1 MQELY
6 SSFTD
11 TMAVYPWAETLLALA
26 ALLLLAWLVNWI
38 TRAILRLIFSHR
50 LSTDE
55 QQRGAQL
62 RMPQLR
68 AIARFANIA
77 PALVIA
83 AGIGSVPGLPEIII
97 TITRNV
103 CGAFIIVTIAIAVG
117 HLLDYVNLR
126 YQSRPDAHNKPIKG
140 YLQVLKLTLYIIAAL
155 LTIATLVDQN
165 PLILLSGLGAMAA
178 VLMLVFQDTILSL
191 VASIQI
197 SSNGSVRVGDWIEM
211 PQVNADGDVVDIALH
226 TVTVSNW
233 DKTLTTFPTR
243 KLVSESFKNWRGMSE
258 SGGRRIKRSLY
269 LDQTSVRFLTD
280 DEIAHLHRFAV
291 LDSYLDEKA
300 AELAAWN
307 NSLIE
312 QGKDPINSRRVTN
325 MGTFRAYV
333 NHYLRNHQG
342 INQNMTL
349 LVRQLQP
356 GATGLPLELYCFTST
371 VAWGPYEN
379 IQSDIFDHLLAVLP
393 EFGLRVFQQPSGADL
408 LDVARHSPLLLAG
421 AASQPTSQNTA

>member
-11 TMAVYPWAETLLALA
+11 TLATYPWAETLIAIA
-26 ALLLLAWLVNWI
+26 GLLLLAWLVNWI
-38 TRAILRLIFSHR
+38 ARAILRLIFSRR
-50 LSTDE
+50 LSKDE

-83 AGIGSVPGLPEIII
+83 AGIGSVPGLPEIIVA
-97 TITRNV
+97 ITRNV
-103 CGAFIIVTIAIAVG
+103 CGAFIIVTIAVAAG
-117 HLLDYVNLR
+117 HLLDYANLV
-126 YQSRPDAHNKPIKG
+126 YQRRPDAPNKPIKG
-140 YLQVLKLTLYIIAAL
+140 YLQVLKLVLYIIAAL

-191 VASIQI
+191 VASVQI

-243 KLVSESFKNWRGMSE
+243 KLVSESFKNWRGMSQ

-269 LDQTSVRFLTD
+269 LDQTSVRFLSD
-280 DEIAHLHRFAV
+280 EEIAHLHRFAV
-291 LDSYLDEKA
+291 LDNYLDEKA
-300 AELAAWN
+300 AELAEWN
-307 NSLIE
+307 SSLIE

-325 MGTFRAYV
+325 LGTFRAYM
-333 NHYLRNHQG
+333 NHYLRNHPG
-342 INQNMTL
+342 IHQEMTL

-356 GATGLPLELYCFTST
+356 GPTGVPLELYCFTNT
-371 VAWGPYEN
+371 VAWAQYEG
-379 IQSDIFDHLLAVLP
+379 IQSDIFDHMLAILP

-408 LDVARHSPLLLAG
+408 HDISQHNPLLLA
-421 AASQPTSQNTA
+421 AAPQETQ